1 AFYERKYRHDEKVVF
16 ESRVQRSVRFAQAV
30 TDRLEN
36 GSLQR
41 YVALFIGAAVI
52 AGAVEFFPLTSLLG
66 DVAMTP
72 VDGVS
77 LLAAVVLIVGAFGTV
92 LIHHNRF
99 AALLMMSVV
108 GLTASLIFVRFS
120 APALALT
127 QISVE
132 VVTIVLM
139 MLALYFLPQ
148 MTPNESGKRRVSW
161 DILVA
166 GSAGVGVGLLCL
178 AILTRPYDTSLAD
191 YFLANS
197 VPGGGGTNVVNVIL
211 VDFRGFDT
219 LGEITVLAI
228 AAIGIY
234 VMLNGFRLPLPVAD
248 GEGRI
253 WAKDPYPPILTVL
266 SRILLP
272 LALMVSV

>member
-1 AFYERKYRHDEKVVF
+1 ATRAVLGHEMPEYHLALWHGLNLPLIMSVIALAGGLLLYSQRKGLFAFYERKYRHDEKVVF

-52 AGAVEFFPLTSLLG
+52 AGAVEFWPLASLLG

-108 GLTASLIFVRFS
+108 GLIVSLIFVRFS
-120 APALALT
+120 APDLALT
-127 QISVE
+127 QI
-132 VVTIVLM
+132 
-139 MLALYFLPQ
+139 
-148 MTPNESGKRRVSW
+148 
-161 DILVA
+161 
-166 GSAGVGVGLLCL
+166 
-178 AILTRPYDTSLAD
+178 
-191 YFLANS
+191 
-197 VPGGGGTNVVNVIL
+197 
-211 VDFRGFDT
+211 
-219 LGEITVLAI
+219 
-228 AAIGIY
+228 
-234 VMLNGFRLPLPVAD
+234 
-248 GEGRI
+248 
-253 WAKDPYPPILTVL
+253 
-266 SRILLP
+266 
-272 LALMVSV
+272 